1 MGKSELIK
9 GASQS
14 LTKVVVWIQVSERRS
29 SSDGRRRRKT
39 GSADDRQVW
48 GAGRGRGL
56 SLPCTTSVR
65 GKRVVLV
72 SSKATFDRNLAA
84 PHKDRWN
91 LSLDYGIAPEH
102 GVAPEHF
109 TLLAEFDGSA
119 IVERTAVEALARS
132 YDDEANDQR
141 AHPRPRGRGRRF
153 VKGCWGE
160 A

>member
-1 MGKSELIK
+1 VNG
-9 GASQS
+9 GHQA
-14 LTKVVVWIQVSERRS
+14 TAGGGERPVQLMI
-29 SSDGRRRRKT
+29 DKYGEPDE
-39 GSADDRQVW
+39 AAVF
-48 GAGRGRGL
+48 
-56 SLPCTTSVR
+56 PCTTSVR